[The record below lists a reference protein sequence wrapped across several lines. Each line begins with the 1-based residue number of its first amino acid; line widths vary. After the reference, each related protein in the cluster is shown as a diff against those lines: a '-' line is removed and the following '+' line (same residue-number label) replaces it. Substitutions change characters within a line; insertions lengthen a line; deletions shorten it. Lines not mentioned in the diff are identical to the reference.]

1 MPPLIKVKL
10 VLNKN
15 VEVAGIYD
23 SGSNVS
29 LINSRL
35 LKINNKEA
43 SHPNSLNTNLKTIN
57 GVKKANGIITL
68 DIAIFDMKKKNECF
82 CNRQGKFRLRLFSGT

>member
-10 VLNKN
+10 VLNKT
-15 VEVAGIYD
+15 VEVLGIYD

-35 LKINNKEA
+35 LKINNKEL
-43 SHPNSLNTNLKTIN
+43 SYTNNTNLKTIN

-68 DIAIFDMKKKNECF
+68 GITIFDVEKNECL
-82 CNRQGKFRLRLFSGT
+82 CNRPRKF